1 MIRQSVAL
9 DPWRGV
15 QNALRAAILAG
26 EYPPGT
32 RLVEQ
37 QLADQFGTS
46 RGPIRSALREL
57 ERTGLVVTVDRRG
70 TFVRRHSSQDV
81 EEILSLWS
89 ILWPFVLRRA
99 AARVGP
105 DERRWLEDFRAASPP
120 DGTADELIEYGIDF
134 AREIFRIASHRRALD
149 IFESLTTQARSLF
162 VSDGENADRNYHH
175 NTRDFDLVCSALLD
189 GDVDQAI
196 EGASGWSWLVEASV
210 DDDTTPAES
219 GDDSDTTAG

>member
-1 MIRQSVAL
+1 MTRHSVAL

-26 EYPPGT
+26 EYPPGA

-37 QLADQFGTS
+37 TLADEFGTS

-89 ILWPFVLRRA
+89 ILWPFILRRA

-105 DERRWLEDFRAASPP
+105 DERRWLENFRATTPS
-120 DGTADELIEYGIDF
+120 DGTADELIEFGIDF
-134 AREIFRIASHRRALD
+134 AREIFRIASHQRALD
-149 IFESLTTQARSLF
+149 LFESLTTQARALF
-162 VSDGENADRNYHH
+162 IFDEGNAERMYH
-175 NTRDFDLVCSALLD
+175 NTSDFDLVCGALLD
-189 GDVDQAI
+189 GDVDRAI
-196 EGASGWSWLVEASV
+196 EGAMGWSWLVDASAV
-210 DDDTTPAES
+210 DDTTPAQTD
-219 GDDSDTTAG
+219 GDAVSTDG